1 MRATRVSRRN
11 ATFQQWQTLLTNRT
25 KRTRAGEFL
34 VQGVRPITLA
44 AEQGWTIRSFLYV
57 DGARLSQWATGLL
70 DRTAADR
77 YALAPELLQELAEK
91 DEDAPEMLAVVEMPP
106 DDLSRIPAGA
116 GPTLVFDRPSS
127 PGNIGTMIRSID
139 ALGGAGLVVTGHAA
153 DPFDPKCVRAT
164 TGSFFAVPV
173 VRVGSHADVLTWVAR
188 RRDRGET
195 VSVLGTDEGGDATPH
210 ETDLT
215 GSDVVVIGN
224 ETRGMTAA
232 WRDACDRVL
241 SIPMIGSAS
250 SLNAASAA
258 TVVLYEAHRQRLT
271 RAGA

>member
-1 MRATRVSRRN
+1 MRSTRVSKRN
-11 ATFQQWQTLLTNRT
+11 ATFQQWQTLLTNRS

-44 AEQGWTIRSFLYV
+44 VEQGWTIRSFLYA
-57 DGARLSQWATGLL
+57 DDAHLSQWAQDLL
-70 DRTAADR
+70 DGTSAAQF
-77 YALAPELLQELAEK
+77 ALAPDLLQELAEK
-91 DEDAPEMLAVVEMPP
+91 DEGAPEMIAVVEMPP
-106 DDLSRIPAGA
+106 DDLTRIPTGA

-139 ALGGAGLVVTGHAA
+139 ALGGSGLIVTGHAA
-153 DPFDPKCVRAT
+153 DPFDTKCIRAT

-173 VRVGSHADVLTWVAR
+173 VRAGSQTEVLDWVAGR
-188 RRDRGET
+188 RARGED
-195 VSVLGTDEGGDATPH
+195 VVVRGTDEGGDTVPH

-215 GSDVVVIGN
+215 GSDVIVIGN

-232 WRDACDRVL
+232 WRDACDSIL
-241 SIPMIGSAS
+241 SIPMTGTAS

-258 TVVLYEAHRQRLT
+258 TVVLYEAHRQRLV
-271 RAGA
+271 APPS